1 MFPEGHRRSI
11 LLYNDRTSIGRP
23 ERASDVE
30 VMPSRHDWRIYR
42 APARYVDRSRHV
54 EANSP
59 NVAPVAA
66 PLAQKIREPRLDLGK
81 DLYRTLVDV
90 ENLIALFQHF
100 PDHVAEGDPHAC
112 YPGVG
117 DQQTSQLAV
126 ELEPIGRPSARA
138 CAGASRANEPI
149 TQQTFNALVEGCSR

>member
-1 MFPEGHRRSI
+1 MFPEGHRSSI
-11 LLYNDRTSIGRP
+11 LLYNDRTPIGSP
-23 ERASDVE
+23 ERAADVE
-30 VMPSRHDWRIYR
+30 VMPSRHDWRIDR
-42 APARYVDRSRHV
+42 TPVRYVDWPRHV
-54 EANSP
+54 EADSP
-59 NVAPVAA
+59 NVAHVAA

-100 PDHVAEGDPHAC
+100 PDQVAKGDPHPC

-126 ELEPIGRPSARA
+126 ELEPIGRPAASARPG
-138 CAGASRANEPI
+138 AG
-149 TQQTFNALVEGCSR
+149 